1 MAIYVRSAQP
11 WLPPMQ
17 ASVVCSACKNEV
29 VVTDHECGEVICSR
43 CGIVID
49 RIESPAV
56 QEWRAFTVDEF
67 YNKSRAGS
75 PTSLARYNRGLVTS
89 IGSSKANALNFN
101 RIRVWDF
108 RIQAANDRSIKQALP
123 ELEHLKESLGLPD
136 AIVEKSAYF
145 YRKASRKGMIKG
157 RTVSSVLAASVYLA
171 CRELETPRTLGEIAA
186 AGNIARKKISRD
198 YRTLLRTFDPKIPTV
213 DHARCI
219 TRIANKVGVSE
230 KTKRVAVRIMREIV
244 AMQISAG
251 KGPMGIAATV
261 LYVACLQT
269 GEIKTQKELSIAA
282 GVTEVTIRNRYG
294 ELKKYLQDFAKSS
307 SLAMALFV
315 FVFQSPV
322 IMHTAARYATYA
334 MTVLL
339 H

>member
-1 MAIYVRSAQP
+1 MAIYACNAIL

-49 RIESPAV
+49 KIESPALPD
-56 QEWRAFTVDEF
+56 WRAFSVDEF
-67 YNKSRAGS
+67 YRKSRTGS
-75 PTSLARYNRGLVTS
+75 PTSLARYNKGLVTT
-89 IGSSKANALNFN
+89 IGSSKANGLNFD

-108 RIQAANDRSIKQALP
+108 RIQAANDRSLKQALP

-145 YRKASRKGMIKG
+145 YRKASRAGMIKG
-157 RTVSSVLAASVYLA
+157 RTVSSVLAACVYLA
-171 CRELETPRTLGEIAA
+171 CRELENPRTLTEIATA
-186 AGNIARKKISRD
+186 SNVARKKISRD
-198 YRTLLRTFDPKIPTV
+198 YRTLVRTFDPKIPTV

-230 KTKRVAVRIMREIV
+230 KTKRAAIKIMRDIV

-261 LYVACLQT
+261 LYIACLHA
-269 GEIKTQKELSIAA
+269 GEVRTQKDLSIAA
-282 GVTEVTIRNRYG
+282 GVTEVTIRNRYS
-294 ELKKYLQDFAKSS
+294 ELKKYLHEFAKSS
-307 SLAMALFV
+307 SLAMAIFI

-322 IMHTAARYATYA
+322 FIHTAARYAT
-334 MTVLL
+334 TVL

>member
-1 MAIYVRSAQP
+1 MSSS
-11 WLPPMQ
+11 LLKNTSMQ

-49 RIESPAV
+49 RIESPAI
-56 QEWRAFTVDEF
+56 QDWRAFSVDEF
-67 YNKSRAGS
+67 YRKSRTGA
-75 PTSLARYNRGLVTS
+75 PTSLARYNKGLLTS
-89 IGSSKANALNFN
+89 IGNSKANGLNFN

-108 RIQAANDRSIKQALP
+108 RIQAANDRSLKQALP

-136 AIVEKSAYF
+136 TIVEKSAYF
-145 YRKASRKGMIKG
+145 YRKASRLGLIKG

-171 CRELETPRTLGEIAA
+171 CRELENPRTLSEIAA
-186 AGNIARKKISRD
+186 ASNVTRKKISRD
-198 YRTLLRTFDPKIPTV
+198 YRTLVRTFDPKIPTV

-230 KTKRVAVRIMREIV
+230 KTKRMAVRIMREIV

-261 LYVACLQT
+261 LYIACMQA
-269 GEIKTQKELSIAA
+269 GEVKTQKELSIAA
-282 GVTEVTIRNRYG
+282 GVTEVTIRNRYS

-307 SLAMALFV
+307 TLAMAIFM

-322 IMHTAARYATYA
+322 IMHSATRYVT
-334 MTVLL
+334 TVLL

>member
-1 MAIYVRSAQP
+1 
-11 WLPPMQ
+11 MQ

-56 QEWRAFTVDEF
+56 QDWRAFSAEEF
-67 YNKSRAGS
+67 HRKNRAGA
-75 PTSLARYNRGLVTS
+75 PTSLARPNKGLLTS
-89 IGSSKANALNFN
+89 IGSSKGTVLNFD

-108 RIQAANDRSIKQALP
+108 RIQAASDRSIKQALP
-123 ELEHLKESLGLPD
+123 ELECLRENLCLPD

-145 YRKASRKGMIKG
+145 YRKASSAGMIKG
-157 RTVSSVLAASVYLA
+157 RTVSSVMAASVYLA
-171 CRELETPRTLGEIAA
+171 CRELENPRTLNEIASV
-186 AGNIARKKISRD
+186 AGVPRKKLSRD
-198 YRTLLRTFDPKIPTV
+198 YRVMVRAFDPRIPLV

-219 TRIANKVGVSE
+219 TRIANKAGVSE
-230 KTKRVAVRIMREIV
+230 KTKRIAIKIMREIV

-251 KGPMGIAATV
+251 KGPMGMAATV
-261 LYVACLQT
+261 LYVACLSA
-269 GEIKTQKELSIAA
+269 GEVKTQKELSIAA
-282 GVTEVTIRNRYG
+282 GVTEVTIRNRYS

-307 SLAMALFV
+307 SLAIVVFA

-322 IMHTAARYATYA
+322 LLHNMTRYAMA
-334 MTVLL
+334 ML

>member
-1 MAIYVRSAQP
+1 
-11 WLPPMQ
+11 MQ

-29 VVTDHECGEVICSR
+29 VVTDHECGEVICTR
-43 CGIVID
+43 CGMVID

-56 QEWRAFTVDEF
+56 QEWRAFSVDEF
-67 YNKSRAGS
+67 YRKSRTGS
-75 PTSLARYNRGLVTS
+75 PTSLARYNKGLLTS
-89 IGSSKANALNFN
+89 IGNSHDKVNGLNFN

-108 RIQAANDRSIKQALP
+108 RIQAANDRSLKQALP
-123 ELEHLKESLGLPD
+123 ALEHLKESLGLPD

-145 YRKASRKGMIKG
+145 YRKASRMGMIKG

-171 CRELETPRTLGEIAA
+171 CRELETPRTLSEVAA
-186 AGNIARKKISRD
+186 AGNVARKKISRD
-198 YRTLLRTFDPKIPTV
+198 YRLLVRTFDPKIPTV
-213 DHARCI
+213 DHLRCI

-230 KTKRVAVRIMREIV
+230 KTKRVAVKIMREIV

-261 LYVACLQT
+261 LYVACLQA
-269 GEIKTQKELSIAA
+269 GEVKTQKELSIAA
-282 GVTEVTIRNRYG
+282 GVTEVTIRNRYS

-307 SLAMALFV
+307 SLAMAV
-315 FVFQSPV
+315 FMFAFQSPV
-322 IMHTAARYATYA
+322 IIHSAARYATYA
-334 MTVLL
+334 TTALL

>member
-1 MAIYVRSAQP
+1 MNSTS
-11 WLPPMQ
+11 MQ

-49 RIESPAV
+49 RVESPAV
-56 QEWRAFTVDEF
+56 QDWRAFSVDEF
-67 YNKSRAGS
+67 YRKSRTGA
-75 PTSLARYNRGLVTS
+75 PTSLARYNKGLLTS
-89 IGSSKANALNFN
+89 IGNSKANGLNFN

-108 RIQAANDRSIKQALP
+108 RIQAANDRSLKQALP

-145 YRKASRKGMIKG
+145 YRKASRLGLIKG

-171 CRELETPRTLGEIAA
+171 CRELENPRTLSEIATA
-186 AGNIARKKISRD
+186 SNVARKKISRD
-198 YRTLLRTFDPKIPTV
+198 YRMLVRMFDPKIPTV

-230 KTKRVAVRIMREIV
+230 KTKRIAVKIMREIV

-261 LYVACLQT
+261 LYIACMHA
-269 GEIKTQKELSIAA
+269 GEVKTQKELSIAA
-282 GVTEVTIRNRYG
+282 GVTEVTIRNRYS

-307 SLAMALFV
+307 TLAIAILM

-322 IMHTAARYATYA
+322 IMHSATRYAT
-334 MTVLL
+334 TVLL